1 MVKNVIA
8 IYPGRFQPMGRHHYD
23 AFQWLEKKFGADK
36 TYIATSDKVDPPK
49 SPLNFNEKRAV
60 ANKYG
65 ITNQLIQVKNP
76 YKAEEITSKYDP
88 ETTAVVFMVG
98 DKDMQEDARFKIGK
112 KKDGGDTYFQKYEPN
127 KELKPYTEHG
137 YLVVAPHVSYDID
150 GIGEMS
156 GTNIRKALSN
166 PKSTPKQFKDIF
178 GWYDSEIESMLKKKF
193 ATSMKETRAIYEI
206 IEEKAVLSTLIRTLL
221 VEGGNVF
228 DGTQRIKLADID
240 KTIDWLEDKS
250 GLSLKDNMLGTTGKK
265 ADSGDLDLGVDKN
278 KIDQNSLISK
288 LTSNGIDKADIKKS
302 GTSVHVKTPIA
313 GDPKNGFVQSDFM
326 FNDDVDFM
334 KFSMQG
340 GAKDSPYKGV
350 HKHLLLASIAKAQGM
365 KWSYLNGLVD
375 RATNKTI
382 SKNPSEIA
390 TKLLGQGAKPE
401 DLVSV
406 EAIINFIKNKPQYE
420 EWVGQ
425 ARQDLAKDGLEL
437 PKKED
442 LKESVKKLQRLVML
456 LEAASA
462 RIQHPE
468 DLIYWDG
475 SKGAE
480 RALQIMDRA
489 AKDPSTTSVK
499 WDGSP
504 AVVFGVDENGN
515 FILTDK
521 SGFTAKGYD
530 GKAKSAK
537 EIETMF
543 KNRAIK
549 SAEKS
554 GTKPNFTFAKSMANA
569 YEVFKKSWPKGLTGY
584 FKGDLLYQSKP
595 EVIDGEYVF
604 KPNITTYKIPVNS
617 ELGKQITKSEVGVIP
632 HVYQTL
638 DGKESGVKDAKQYKF
653 NPAGGLMVFS
663 PVFPKSGAKIDSKLM
678 SAAKSAVSSAKS
690 ADKLLDKSKLS
701 QEKMTDYA
709 DMLYKFT
716 NSKAASM
723 NTLSTKEFI
732 KFLENEKTISD
743 GKKAKMIEY
752 SQQNQSDLEK
762 IFSTVKAVNNLKNS
776 IIAQLDSQDMGVKA
790 SIGDES
796 GGEGYVI
803 SDPSGPIKLVNRG
816 GFTAANRAIQR

>member
-1 MVKNVIA
+1 MGITVLLPGGFKPPHAGHLQLANSYAKNSKV
-8 IYPGRFQPMGRHHYD
+8 
-23 AFQWLEKKFGADK
+23 
-36 TYIATSDKVDPPK
+36 DKVLVLIGPK
-49 SPLNFNEKRAV
+49 DRDGVTTAMSTAIWKMLPVDKKVQIVAVDSDNPMTAAFDYVLNMDNNATGEIAMAASSKGDDAKRSDSFVSAINGYKTKPTKDGRLAPKGITPVKLPIDVSPL
-60 ANKYG
+60 
-65 ITNQLIQVKNP
+65 L
-76 YKAEEITSKYDP
+76 YKGRNDKYDGTGISASVLRKDIEDQAKDEFATNYP
-88 ETTAVVFMVG
+88 NIDKSVVS
-98 DKDMQEDARFKIGK
+98 KIFDILTK
-112 KKDGGDTYFQKYEPN
+112 KK
-127 KELKPYTEHG
+127 KP
-137 YLVVAPHVSYDID
+137 
-150 GIGEMS
+150 
-156 GTNIRKALSN
+156 
-166 PKSTPKQFKDIF
+166 
-178 GWYDSEIESMLKKKF
+178 
-193 ATSMKETRAIYEI
+193 IYEI
-206 IEEKAVLSTLIRTLL
+206 IEERVVLSTLIRTLL

-228 DGTQRIKLADID
+228 QGTQRIKLADID
-240 KTIDWLEDKS
+240 PTISWLEDKS
-250 GLSLKDNMLGTTGKK
+250 GLSLKDNMLGSTGRK

-278 KIDQNSLISK
+278 KVDQNALISK

-302 GTSVHVKTPIA
+302 GTNVHVKTPIS

-326 FNDDVDFM
+326 FNDDVEFM

-340 GAKDSPYKGV
+340 GANDSPYKGV
-350 HKHLLLASIAKAQGM
+350 HKHLVLASIAKAQGM

-375 RATNKTI
+375 RSTNKVI

-390 TKLLGQGAKPE
+390 TKLLGQGAKPN

-406 EAIINFIKNKPQYE
+406 EAIVNFIKNKPQYE
-420 EWVGQ
+420 EWVSQ
-425 ARQDLAKDGLEL
+425 ARQDLAKDDLEL

-442 LKESVKKLQRLVML
+442 LKESLKKIQRLVML

-480 RALQIMDRA
+480 RALQVMDRA

-504 AVVFGVDENGN
+504 AVVFGVDENNN

-604 KPNITTYKIPVNS
+604 KPNIITYKIPVNS

-632 HVYQTL
+632 HVYQSL

-653 NPAGGLMVFS
+653 NPSGGLMVFS

-723 NTLSTKEFI
+723 NTLSAKEFI

-762 IFSTVKAVNNLKNS
+762 IFNAVKAVNNLKNS

-790 SIGDES
+790 SIGNES

-816 GFTAANRAIQR
+816 GFTAANRAVQR

>member
-1 MVKNVIA
+1 MKTTILLPGGFKPPHAGHLQLANSYAKNSNVDKVLVLIGPKDRDGISIDMSTKIWKMLPIDSKVQIVAVDSDNPMAAAFDYVLNMDNNATGQIA
-8 IYPGRFQPMGRHHYD
+8 MAASSKGDDAKRSDSFVNAINGYKTKATKDGRF
-23 AFQWLEKKFGADK
+23 
-36 TYIATSDKVDPPK
+36 VPK
-49 SPLNFNEKRAV
+49 GITPVKLPIDVSPL
-60 ANKYG
+60 
-65 ITNQLIQVKNP
+65 L
-76 YKAEEITSKYDP
+76 YKDRQDKYDGTGISASVLRKDLENQAKDEFATNYP
-88 ETTAVVFMVG
+88 SIDKSVVS
-98 DKDMQEDARFKIGK
+98 KIFNILSK
-112 KKDGGDTYFQKYEPN
+112 KK
-127 KELKPYTEHG
+127 KP
-137 YLVVAPHVSYDID
+137 
-150 GIGEMS
+150 
-156 GTNIRKALSN
+156 
-166 PKSTPKQFKDIF
+166 
-178 GWYDSEIESMLKKKF
+178 
-193 ATSMKETRAIYEI
+193 IYEI
-206 IEEKAVLSTLIRTLL
+206 IEEKAILSTLIRTLL
-221 VEGGNVF
+221 VEGGKVF
-228 DGTQRIKLADID
+228 DGTQRIKLADINP
-240 KTIDWLEDKS
+240 TISWLEGKS
-250 GLSLKDNMLGTTGKK
+250 GLSLKDNMLGTTGRK

-278 KIDQNSLISK
+278 KVDQTSLIAK
-288 LTSNGIDKADIKKS
+288 LTLNGIDKADIKKS
-302 GTSVHVKTPIA
+302 GTNVHVKTPIA
-313 GDPKNGFVQSDFM
+313 GDPSNGFVQTDFM

-350 HKHLLLASIAKAQGM
+350 HRHLVLSSVAKAQGL
-365 KWSYLNGLVD
+365 KWSYLNGVVD

-390 TKLLGQGAKPE
+390 AKLLGQGAKPE

-406 EAIINFIKNKPQYE
+406 EAIINSIKSKPQYE
-420 EWVGQ
+420 ELVAQ

-442 LKESVKKLQRLVML
+442 LKESIKKLQRLVML

-480 RALQIMDRA
+480 RALQVMDRA

-504 AVVFGVDENGN
+504 AVVFGVDESGN

-530 GKAKSAK
+530 GKAKSSK

-595 EVIDGEYVF
+595 EVVDGEYVF
-604 KPNITTYKIPVNS
+604 KPNIITYKIPVDS

-638 DGKESGVKDAKQYKF
+638 DGKESGVTEAKQYKF
-653 NPAGGLMVFS
+653 NLAGGLMVFS

-701 QEKMTDYA
+701 QEKMSDYA

-716 NSKAASM
+716 NSKASSM
-723 NTLSTKEFI
+723 NTLSSKEFI

-762 IFSTVKAVNNLKNS
+762 IFNAVKAINDLKNS
-776 IIAQLDSQDMGVKA
+776 IIFQLDSQDMGVKA
-790 SIGDES
+790 SIGDDA

-816 GFTAANRAIQR
+816 GFTAANRAVQR

>member
-1 MVKNVIA
+1 MGITVLLPGGFKPPHAGHLQLANSYAKNSKVEKVLVLIGPKERDGVTIDMSTNIWKMLPIDKKIQIVAVDSDNPMTAAFDYVLNMDNNATGEIAMAASSKGDDAKRSDSFVNAINVYKTKPTKDGRIAPKGITPVKLPIDV
-8 IYPGRFQPMGRHHYD
+8 
-23 AFQWLEKKFGADK
+23 
-36 TYIATSDKVDPPK
+36 
-49 SPLNFNEKRAV
+49 SPL
-60 ANKYG
+60 
-65 ITNQLIQVKNP
+65 L
-76 YKAEEITSKYDP
+76 YKGRKDKYDGTGISASVLRKDIGDQAKDEFATNYP
-88 ETTAVVFMVG
+88 NIDKSVVS
-98 DKDMQEDARFKIGK
+98 KIFDILTK
-112 KKDGGDTYFQKYEPN
+112 KK
-127 KELKPYTEHG
+127 KP
-137 YLVVAPHVSYDID
+137 
-150 GIGEMS
+150 
-156 GTNIRKALSN
+156 
-166 PKSTPKQFKDIF
+166 
-178 GWYDSEIESMLKKKF
+178 
-193 ATSMKETRAIYEI
+193 IYEI

-221 VEGGNVF
+221 VEGGKVF
-228 DGTQRIKLADID
+228 QGTQRINLADID
-240 KTIDWLEDKS
+240 PTISWLEDKS

-278 KIDQNSLISK
+278 KVDQNTLISK
-288 LTSNGIDKADIKKS
+288 LTANGIDKADIKKS
-302 GTSVHVKTPIA
+302 GTNVHVKTPIA
-313 GDPKNGFVQSDFM
+313 GDPENGFVQTDFM

-350 HKHLLLASIAKAQGM
+350 HKHLVLASIAKAQGL

-375 RATNKTI
+375 RATNKMI

-390 TKLLGQGAKPE
+390 TKLLGSGAKPE
-401 DLVSV
+401 DLISV
-406 EAIINFIKNKPQYE
+406 EAIVSFIKNKPQYE
-420 EWVGQ
+420 EWVAQ
-425 ARQDLAKDGLEL
+425 ARQDLAKDNLEL

-442 LKESVKKLQRLVML
+442 LKESIKKLQKLVML
-456 LEAASA
+456 LEAESA

-480 RALQIMDRA
+480 RALQVMDKA

-632 HVYQTL
+632 HVYQSL

-663 PVFPKSGAKIDSKLM
+663 PVFPKSGAKIDNKMM

-723 NTLSTKEFI
+723 NTLSSKEFI
-732 KFLENEKTISD
+732 KFLENEKTISG

-762 IFSTVKAVNNLKNS
+762 IFNAVKAINNLKNS
-776 IIAQLDSQDMGVKA
+776 IIAQLDSQDTGVKA
-790 SIGDES
+790 SIGDQS

-816 GFTAANRAIQR
+816 GFTAANRAVQR

>member
-1 MVKNVIA
+1 MKTTVLLPGGFKPPHGGHLQLANAYAKNPEVDKVIVMIGPAERDGITREQSMAVWKMLPTDKKVEILSVSAENPMAAAFDYVLNMSKDAKGRFAMAASSKGDDAKRSDSFVKSIEAYKTKQTKDGRNAPEGVTPVKLPIDVTPLNYKGRSDEYEGKGVSA
-8 IYPGRFQPMGRHHYD
+8 SVLRKDLANSDKEQFATNYPGLDNNTVSKIYD
-23 AFQWLEKKFGADK
+23 VL
-36 TYIATSDKVDPPK
+36 S
-49 SPLNFNEKRAV
+49 
-60 ANKYG
+60 
-65 ITNQLIQVKNP
+65 
-76 YKAEEITSKYDP
+76 
-88 ETTAVVFMVG
+88 
-98 DKDMQEDARFKIGK
+98 K
-112 KKDGGDTYFQKYEPN
+112 KKK
-127 KELKPYTEHG
+127 
-137 YLVVAPHVSYDID
+137 
-150 GIGEMS
+150 
-156 GTNIRKALSN
+156 
-166 PKSTPKQFKDIF
+166 
-178 GWYDSEIESMLKKKF
+178 
-193 ATSMKETRAIYEI
+193 AIYEI
-206 IEEKAVLSTLIRTLL
+206 IEERAVLSTLIRTLL

-228 DGTQRIKLADID
+228 QGTQRIKLADID
-240 KTIDWLEDKS
+240 PTISWLEDKS

-278 KIDQNSLISK
+278 KVDQNALISK
-288 LTSNGIDKADIKKS
+288 LTANGIDKADIKKS
-302 GTSVHVKTPIA
+302 GTNVHVKTPIA
-313 GDPKNGFVQSDFM
+313 GDPENGFVQSDFM

-350 HKHLLLASIAKAQGM
+350 HKHLVLSSIAKAQGM

-375 RATNKTI
+375 RATNKVI

-390 TKLLGQGAKPE
+390 TKLLGQGAKQE
-401 DLVSV
+401 DLISV
-406 EAIINFIKNKPQYE
+406 EAIVKAIKNKPQYE
-420 EWVGQ
+420 EWMTQ

-442 LKESVKKLQRLVML
+442 LKESIKNIQKLIKLF
-456 LEAASA
+456 EAASA

-468 DLIYWDG
+468 DLIYWGG

-480 RALQIMDRA
+480 RALQVMDKA

-521 SGFTAKGYD
+521 SGFAAKGYD

-632 HVYQTL
+632 HIYQSL

-653 NPAGGLMVFS
+653 NPSGGLMVFS
-663 PVFPKSGAKIDSKLM
+663 PVFPKSGAKIDNKMM

-709 DMLYKFT
+709 DTLYKFT

-723 NTLSTKEFI
+723 NTLSSKEFI

-762 IFSTVKAVNNLKNS
+762 IFNAVKAINNLKNS
-776 IIAQLDSQDMGVKA
+776 IIAQLDSQDTGVKA
-790 SIGDES
+790 SIGDQS

-816 GFTAANRAIQR
+816 GFTAANRATQR

>member
-1 MVKNVIA
+1 MKTTVLLPGGFKPPHGGHLQLANAYAKNPEVEKVIVMIGPAERDGITREQSMAVWKMLPTDKKVEILAVSAENPMTAAFDYVLNMNKDAKGQFAMAASSKGDDAKRSDSFVKSIEAYKTKQTKDGRNAPQGVTPVKLPIDVTPLNYKGRSDEYEGKGISA
-8 IYPGRFQPMGRHHYD
+8 SVLRKDLVNLDKDQFSTNYPGI
-23 AFQWLEKKFGADK
+23 DK
-36 TYIATSDKVDPPK
+36 TIV
-49 SPLNFNEKRAV
+49 
-60 ANKYG
+60 
-65 ITNQLIQVKNP
+65 
-76 YKAEEITSKYDP
+76 SKIYD
-88 ETTAVVFMVG
+88 VLS
-98 DKDMQEDARFKIGK
+98 K
-112 KKDGGDTYFQKYEPN
+112 KKK
-127 KELKPYTEHG
+127 
-137 YLVVAPHVSYDID
+137 
-150 GIGEMS
+150 
-156 GTNIRKALSN
+156 
-166 PKSTPKQFKDIF
+166 
-178 GWYDSEIESMLKKKF
+178 
-193 ATSMKETRAIYEI
+193 AIYEI
-206 IEEKAVLSTLIRTLL
+206 IEERAVLSTLIRTLL

-228 DGTQRIKLADID
+228 QGTQRIKLADID

-278 KIDQNSLISK
+278 KVDQNALISK
-288 LTSNGIDKADIKKS
+288 LTANGIDKSDIKKS
-302 GTSVHVKTPIA
+302 GTNVHVKTPIA

-350 HKHLLLASIAKAQGM
+350 HKHLVLASIAKAQGM

-375 RATNKTI
+375 RATNKVI

-390 TKLLGQGAKPE
+390 TKLLGPGAKQE
-401 DLVSV
+401 DLISV
-406 EAIINFIKNKPQYE
+406 EAIVKAIKNKPQYE
-420 EWVGQ
+420 EWVSQ

-442 LKESVKKLQRLVML
+442 LKESLKKIEKLIKLF
-456 LEAASA
+456 EAASA

-468 DLIYWDG
+468 DLIYWEG

-480 RALQIMDRA
+480 KALQIMDKA
-489 AKDPSTTSVK
+489 AKDPSLSSVK

-521 SGFTAKGYD
+521 GGFIAKGYD

-537 EIETMF
+537 ELETMF
-543 KNRAIK
+543 MNRAKK

-554 GTKPNFTFAKSMANA
+554 GTKPDFTFAKSMGKA

-595 EVIDGEYVF
+595 EVVDGEYVF
-604 KPNITTYKIPVNS
+604 KPNITTYRIPVKS
-617 ELGKQITKSEVGVIP
+617 EIGNKISKSEVGVIP
-632 HVYQTL
+632 HVYQSL
-638 DGKESGVKDAKQYKF
+638 DGKEVGVKKAEDYKF

-663 PVFPKSGAKIDSKLM
+663 PVFPKQGVQMDKKL
-678 SAAKSAVSSAKS
+678 VSSAKS
-690 ADKLLDKSKLS
+690 AVSNAKSADKILDKSKLS
-701 QEKMTDYA
+701 TEKMADFT

-716 NSKAASM
+716 NSKASNM
-723 NTLSTKEFI
+723 NSLSVKEFV
-732 KFLENEKTISD
+732 KFLESEKTLSD
-743 GKKAKMIEY
+743 GKKTKMIEY
-752 SQQNQSDLEK
+752 SQQNSSELEK
-762 IFSTVKAVNNLKNS
+762 IFTAVKAINDLKNS
-776 IIAQLDSQDMGVKA
+776 MISQLDSQDLGVKA
-790 SIGDES
+790 SIGDQS

-816 GFTAANRAIQR
+816 GFTAANRAVQR